1 MIAELIF
8 AASFIFGV
16 GSEIYDTTM
25 TSRGLKTTGY
35 VEKNSWLIGTK
46 PSTADLYLR
55 DGTLMMLIST
65 PAVLALTLFNMPALG
80 IGFSI
85 GPIFRGIQHL
95 KGGREWAAILRKK

>member
-8 AASFIFGV
+8 AASFAFGV

-55 DGTLMMLIST
+55 DGTLMMVIGL
-65 PAVLALTLFNMPALG
+65 PAVLALAFNYPSLG

-85 GPIFRGIQHL
+85 GPIARGIQHI
-95 KGGREWAAILRKK
+95 KGGREWAAILAKGK